1 MGYVVVWIVV
11 SCIRCRGCV
20 VVWIVMCCVKFGL
33 CGGVDCGEL
42 HKVCSCGG
50 VNCDE
55 LHKVWVM
62 WWCGLW

>member
-1 MGYVVVWIVV
+1 MMC
-11 SCIRCRGCV
+11 CIRS
-20 VVWIVMCCVKFGL
+20 GL

-42 HKVCSCGG
+42 HKVCSCG